1 MAVMTKMRDNAH
13 IFIIAFIVVFVAFW
27 VISDLDIGAVMQGS
41 QNEIGVI
48 DGKAITYQE
57 FQTLVEQVA
66 EERRQQNNG
75 QELDENALA
84 SIREQVWND
93 YITRAVIERTVEE
106 LNITVSDQEIID
118 WVRSDAPPEALA
130 RHFRDSTGAFNREQ
144 YLMVLENP
152 GAENLEA
159 LVQIERQLRDELIRT
174 KLTSALSSSV
184 IVSDHDLRTKH
195 FEQTA
200 SFSTSYILFD
210 PRIVAATDTSA
221 PTEEEYLAYYEKNK
235 NQYKIKEMRKLKYVL
250 FNEVPSASDSAAVR
264 SELLALA
271 EQAKSGADFLEL
283 VKNNSEQPY
292 SDTWSSRQALQP
304 NVADPLFDNPVGSI
318 VGPLPNEV
326 GLSLYKIMDARQG
339 EETLVEA
346 SHILFRTDGGQDEA
360 AQKAKA
366 EKVLAEARSGQDFAA
381 LAAKHSEEPGAAE
394 RGGSLGW
401 FGKGRMVA
409 EFESAAMKA
418 KVGEIV
424 GPVKTMFG
432 YHIVK
437 VTGRSATEMKLA
449 EIRLSVK
456 ASSRTRDELFEKAR
470 NFAYF
475 ASENGLEEEAKLNKL
490 EVLETPEFA
499 KQSGSYI
506 PNIGVNPSLMK
517 FSFENS
523 IGTLSEVHRAANG
536 YVVCMVSDKRSEG
549 YRPLDEVKEQIKPSV
564 VFERQKKK
572 TLEFARKLS
581 SGKSLQE
588 ISAANPSYAI
598 QLTGDFTLATGPAS
612 VGRDEAFNGT
622 ILRLKEGETSKP
634 FIGARGIYLV
644 RLEKKSSFDETA
656 FKVKKDELRQ
666 QAMQQTQNEFIQS
679 WLDQQKEQISVTDNR
694 DRFYR

>member
-1 MAVMTKMRDNAH
+1 MMTKMRDNAH

-93 YITRAVIERTVEE
+93 YITRAVIERVVEE
-106 LNITVSDQEIID
+106 LNITVSDQEISD
-118 WVRSDAPPEALA
+118 WARSEVPPEALT
-130 RHFRDSTGAFNREQ
+130 RYFRDSTGALNREQ
-144 YLMVLENP
+144 YLMFLENP
-152 GAENLEA
+152 GAENLAA
-159 LVQIERQLRDELIRT
+159 LVQIEKQLRDELIRT

-200 SFSTSYILFD
+200 SFSASYVLFD

-221 PTEEEYLAYYEKNK
+221 PTEEEYSAYYEKNK
-235 NQYKIKEMRKLKYVL
+235 SQYKIKEMRKLKYIL

-264 SELLALA
+264 NELLALA
-271 EQAKSGADFLEL
+271 EQAKNGADFLEL

-536 YVVCMVSDKRSEG
+536 YVVCLVSDKRSEG
-549 YRPLDEVKEQIKPSV
+549 YRPIEEVKEQIKPSV

-581 SGKSLQE
+581 SGKSLEE
-588 ISAANPSYAI
+588 ISAANPNYAI
-598 QLTGDFTLATGPAS
+598 QLTGDFTLAIGPAS
-612 VGRDEAFNGT
+612 VGRDESFNGT

-634 FIGARGIYLV
+634 FIGARGIYVV

-666 QAMQQTQNEFIQS
+666 QAMQQSQNEFIQS